1 MNLYLPACSQDG
13 RKMLTLAYLLHPSV
27 DIGPARC
34 LHQQRLFVS
43 ETKYVSDAEKVLPY
57 TSPRVPV
64 LDYLA

>member
-1 MNLYLPACSQDG
+1 
-13 RKMLTLAYLLHPSV
+13 MLTLAYLLHPSV